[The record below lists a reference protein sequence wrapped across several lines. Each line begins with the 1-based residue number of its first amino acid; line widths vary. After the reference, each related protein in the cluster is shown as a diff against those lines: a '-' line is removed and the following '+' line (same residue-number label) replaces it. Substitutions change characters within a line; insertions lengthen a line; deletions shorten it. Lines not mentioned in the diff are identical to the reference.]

1 MSVIQIDPTEFGRI
15 ASMLLRSQYA
25 DDFSWCVFDTQESM
39 EIHTLLTHLE
49 SHETVHQFEEAK
61 NTMIFTW
68 VDRLY
73 LANQIAAAIT
83 YVKEREFT
91 LQHLYIGMLDLSN
104 PYPTLP
110 EFYEQLRSI
119 RYNIYT
125 NNGRCMFGHDD
136 MTRLDDLID
145 AVAHQ
150 IILDIPRCKE

>member
-15 ASMLLRSQYA
+15 ASTLLRSQYA
-25 DDFSWCVFDTQESM
+25 DDFSWCVFDTRESM

-91 LQHLYIGMLDLSN
+91 LEHLRVTLLDLD
-104 PYPTLP
+104 PYPTLI
-110 EFYEQLRSI
+110 EFYEQLRNI

-125 NNGRCMFGHDD
+125 NNGRCMFDHDD
-136 MTRLDDLID
+136 MIRLDDLID

-150 IILDIPRCKE
+150 IILDMPKHEE

>member
-25 DDFSWCVFDTQESM
+25 DNFSWCVFDTYENA
-39 EIHTLLTHLE
+39 ETRALLTHLE
-49 SHETVHQFEEAK
+49 SNEINHRFEEAK

-91 LQHLYIGMLDLSN
+91 LEHLRVTLLDLD

-150 IILDIPRCKE
+150 IILDMPRCNE